1 MKISISKAREKLPQL
16 IKELQKNANITY
28 EITVHNSVVAE
39 LKAAPKIEPGLAA
52 KKLQV
57 KLEEVAKAQ
66 ITGTEDVS
74 TRIDHYLYKK

>member
-1 MKISISKAREKLPQL
+1 M
-16 IKELQKNANITY
+16 
-28 EITVHNSVVAE
+28 AE
-39 LKAAPKIEPGLAA
+39 LKAVPKIEPGLAA

-66 ITGTEDVS
+66 ITGREDVS